1 QTCVN
6 CGRTLVKQK
15 GVWICLACNPTAI
28 DTADIFVDP
37 VESEDYL
44 LIECPGV
51 SLYDPATG
59 EVVEG
64 VRWRDEND
72 ATKGFEIV
80 GRPIYA
86 PNHKHRRRVRKEAV
100 GKIRRCRACQDYTIR
115 MRRPEGRDFFI
126 PSVRHP
132 RRTRLRPM
140 EHVTYEPH

>member
-1 QTCVN
+1 MAEETTPQTCVN

-37 VESEDYL
+37 VES
-44 LIECPGV
+44 
-51 SLYDPATG
+51 